1 MLATIHWTIGHWGNW
16 WVDNFYYYTSVWL
29 ASILLIYSRCGCLVT
44 VSHKQCTNSNRKT
57 CTDSNVGTT
66 AKDDFWP
73 NNLWL
78 KPKYIIITVDNRILN
93 FLDWIL
99 FGNFH
104 WENVLN
110 VHKLKKQRTL
120 RKTGYY
126 WAEEYTTSQLHCCWC
141 TEVNKFLLAYVILLK
156 HVYFLQYFA
165 CLHERIF
172 NCCKRITVKLKLK
185 FAIE

>member
-1 MLATIHWTIGHWGNW
+1 MMLATIHWTIGHWGNW

-110 VHKLKKQRTL
+110 VHKLKNSGHFERRATTGQRNTPHHKYIAVDARKLTSSCL
-120 RKTGYY
+120 RT
-126 WAEEYTTSQLHCCWC
+126 
-141 TEVNKFLLAYVILLK
+141 
-156 HVYFLQYFA
+156 
-165 CLHERIF
+165 
-172 NCCKRITVKLKLK
+172 
-185 FAIE
+185 